1 MPCGRNQLGRMN
13 GSKLRGADG
22 ESPYRRMRVR
32 QITGAI
38 ARRIV
43 CWVFSGEHLSRGQQ
57 FGMIKLG
64 SRTELT
70 LPREAHLEVLAR
82 PGQKVKRAGATIPA
96 R

>member
-1 MPCGRNQLGRMN
+1 MEQTEKPF
-13 GSKLRGADG
+13 
-22 ESPYRRMRVR
+22 RRMRIR

-43 CWVFSGEHLSRGQQ
+43 CWAFPGEHLSRGQQ

-82 PGQKVKRAGATIPA
+82 PGQKVQAGVTVLAYYRDPA
-96 R
+96 